1 MTDITRRGFLKGT
14 GITAG
19 AMAFTSF
26 SPMSVAS
33 SNTRGKGVLTAGRM
47 GPMLCEVK
55 DGKLVSTT
63 NAVPQTVFNSLQTTG
78 PDQVHTKARIK
89 YPMVRKSYLENPLA
103 PKAERGSDEFV
114 RVSWEEAYKLIHEQ
128 HMRIR
133 ANNTPDAIFAGS
145 YGWRSSGVL
154 HKAQTLLQRYMGM
167 AGGYSGHMGDY
178 STGAAQVIMPHV
190 VGSIE
195 VYEQQTTHPM
205 VLEHSD
211 VVVLWGLNPMNTLKI
226 AWSSTDCSGLEFF
239 HQLKK
244 SGKTVIAIDPMRSE
258 TIEFFGDNA
267 EWIAPHPMTDVAMLM
282 GIAHTL
288 VIKGKHDRTFI
299 DKYTTGYDVFEDYLM
314 GKEDGVVKDAQWASS
329 VCGVPAKQLEL
340 LADIFSSNR
349 TMLMAGWGIQ
359 RQQFG
364 EQRHWMLVTLA
375 AMLGQIGLPG
385 GGFGFSYHYSN
396 GGNPSRDAGVL
407 PAMSASLG
415 AVAGSDERGWSAT
428 GKVINS
434 FPVARIV
441 EALENPGKAYK
452 HNGHD
457 RVFPDIKM
465 IWWAGGGNFTH
476 HQDTNRLIKAW
487 QKPELVV
494 ISEIYWTAAAKHA
507 DIVLPITTSFERN
520 DLTMTGDYSN
530 QHLVPMKKAVE
541 PQGEARNDFDVFA
554 DMAELLAPGGH
565 EVYTEGKTEMEWLYQ
580 FYKAAQQGGRA
591 ARVAMPNFSKFW
603 EDNQLIEMKW
613 NEKNAQFV
621 RYADFRENPIMNPLG
636 TPSGKI
642 EIFSKTIEGYQLDDC
657 PAHPTWL
664 EPTEYTGNAKDGELQ
679 LMTAHAAHRLHSQ
692 FNYAKIREEY
702 AIADREPISI
712 HPEDAKARG
721 IETGDLVRAHN
732 GRGQVLVGALVTDG
746 IKQGSVCIHE
756 GGWPDLDK
764 DTGLC
769 KNGGCNVLTLD
780 IPTSR
785 LANGCAANSA
795 LVKIEK
801 YTGPVLELTAF
812 DPPKNG

>member
-89 YPMVRKSYLENPLA
+89 YPMVRKSYLDNPLA

-299 DKYTTGYDVFEDYLM
+299 EKYTTGYDVFEDYLM

-349 TMLMAGWGIQ
+349 TILMAGWGIQ

-642 EIFSKTIEGYQLDDC
+642 EIFSKTIEGYKLDDC
-657 PAHPTWL
+657 PPHPTWM

-721 IETGDLVRAHN
+721 IKTGDLVRAHN

>member
-14 GITAG
+14 GMTAG

-89 YPMVRKSYLENPLA
+89 YPMVRKSYLDNPLA
-103 PKAERGSDEFV
+103 PKAVRGSDEFV

-133 ANNTPDAIFAGS
+133 ENNTPDAIFAGS

-314 GKEDGVVKDAQWASS
+314 GNEDGVVKDAKWASS
-329 VCGVPAKQLEL
+329 VCGVSVKQLEL

-613 NEKNAQFV
+613 NDKNAKFV

-642 EIFSKTIEGYQLDDC
+642 EIFSRTIEGYKLDDC
-657 PAHPTWL
+657 PPHPTWM

-721 IETGDLVRAHN
+721 IKTGDLVRAHN

>member
-1 MTDITRRGFLKGT
+1 MTNMTRRGFLKGT
-14 GITAG
+14 GMAAG

-33 SNTRGKGVLTAGRM
+33 SNARGKGILTAGRM
-47 GPMLCEVK
+47 GPMLCEVQ

-63 NAVPQTVFNSLQTTG
+63 NALPQTVPNSLQSTG
-78 PDQVHTKARIK
+78 PDQVHTKARVK
-89 YPMVRKSYLENPLA
+89 YPMVRKGYLANPSA
-103 PKAERGSDEFV
+103 PEGVRGSDEFV
-114 RVSWEEAYKLIHEQ
+114 RVSWDEAYKLIHEQ

-133 ANNTPDAIFAGS
+133 KEYGPASVFAGS

-154 HKAQTLLQRYMGM
+154 HKAQTLLQRYMSM
-167 AGGYSGHMGDY
+167 AGGYSGHLGDY
-178 STGAAQVIMPHV
+178 STGAAQIIMPHV

-195 VYEQQTTHPM
+195 VYEQQTTYPV

-211 VVVLWGLNPMNTLKI
+211 VVVLWGLNPINTLKI
-226 AWSSTDCSGLEFF
+226 AWSSTDCAGLEFF

-244 SGKTVIAIDPMRSE
+244 SGKTVIAIDPIRSE
-258 TIEFFGDNA
+258 TIEFFGENA
-267 EWIAPHPMTDVAMLM
+267 EWIAPHPMTDVAMMM

-288 VIKGKHDRTFI
+288 VKQGKHDKAFL
-299 DKYTTGYDVFEDYLM
+299 DKYTAGYDKFEAYLM
-314 GKEDGVVKDAQWASS
+314 GEEDGVEKSAEWASQI
-329 VCGVPAKQLEL
+329 CGVPAKQLEL
-340 LADIFSSNR
+340 LADIFSKNR
-349 TMLMAGWGIQ
+349 TMLMAGWGMQ
-359 RQQFG
+359 RQQYG

-375 AMLGQIGLPG
+375 TMLGQIGLPG

-396 GGNPSRDAGVL
+396 GGNPARDAGVL
-407 PAMSASLG
+407 PAISASLG
-415 AVAGSDERGWSAT
+415 GGSSAGNDWAVSGA
-428 GKVINS
+428 VQS

-441 EALENPGKAYK
+441 EALENPGQSYH
-452 HNGHD
+452 HNGHELT
-457 RVFPDIKM
+457 FPNIKM
-465 IWWAGGGNFTH
+465 IWWAGGANFTH

-487 QKPELVV
+487 QKPELIV
-494 ISEIYWTAAAKHA
+494 ISEPYWTAAAKHA

-530 QHLVPMKKAVE
+530 QHLVPMKQVVE

-554 DMAELLAPGGH
+554 DMAEMLAPGGRD
-565 EVYTEGKTEMEWLYQ
+565 VYTEGKTEMEWLYG
-580 FYKAAQQGGRA
+580 FYKAAQQGGRGS
-591 ARVAMPNFSKFW
+591 RIAMPNFSKFW

-621 RYADFRENPIMNPLG
+621 RYADFREDPIMNPLG

-642 EIFSKTIEGYQLDDC
+642 EIFSKTIEGYQLEDC
-657 PAHPTWL
+657 PPHPTWMA
-664 EPTEYTGNAKDGELQ
+664 PTEYTGNAKDGELQ

-702 AIADREPISI
+702 AIANREPIWI

-721 IETGDLVRAHN
+721 IKTGDLVRAFN
-732 GRGQVLVGALVTDG
+732 NRGQVLVGAEVTDR
-746 IKQGSVCIHE
+746 IKRGSVCIHE
-756 GGWPDLDK
+756 GGWPDLDAK
-764 DTGLC
+764 TGIC

-795 LVKIEK
+795 LVRIEK
-801 YTGPVLELTAF
+801 YTGPELALTAF
-812 DPPKNG
+812 EPPKNG

>member
-1 MTDITRRGFLKGT
+1 MTNMTRRGFLKGT
-14 GITAG
+14 GMAAG

-26 SPMSVAS
+26 APMSVAS
-33 SNTRGKGVLTAGRM
+33 SNARGKGILTAGRM
-47 GPMLCEVK
+47 GPMLCEVQ

-63 NAVPQTVFNSLQTTG
+63 NALPQTVPNSLQSTG
-78 PDQVHTKARIK
+78 PDQVHTKARVK
-89 YPMVRKSYLENPLA
+89 YPMVRKGYLANPSA
-103 PKAERGSDEFV
+103 PEGVRGSDEFV
-114 RVSWEEAYKLIHEQ
+114 RVSWDEAYKLIHEQ

-133 ANNTPDAIFAGS
+133 KEYGPASVFAGS

-154 HKAQTLLQRYMGM
+154 HKAQTLLQRYMSM
-167 AGGYSGHMGDY
+167 AGGYSGHLGDY
-178 STGAAQVIMPHV
+178 STGAAQIIMPHV

-195 VYEQQTTHPM
+195 VYEQQTTYPV

-211 VVVLWGLNPMNTLKI
+211 VVVLWGLNPINTLKI
-226 AWSSTDCSGLEFF
+226 AWSSTDCAGLEFF

-244 SGKTVIAIDPMRSE
+244 SGKTVIAIDPIRSE
-258 TIEFFGDNA
+258 TIEFFGENA
-267 EWIAPHPMTDVAMLM
+267 EWIAPHPMTDVAMMM

-288 VIKGKHDRTFI
+288 VKQGKHDKAFL
-299 DKYTTGYDVFEDYLM
+299 DKYTAGYDKFEAYLM
-314 GKEDGVVKDAQWASS
+314 GEEDGVEKSAEWASQI
-329 VCGVPAKQLEL
+329 CGVPAKQLEL
-340 LADIFSSNR
+340 LADIFSKNR
-349 TMLMAGWGIQ
+349 TMLMAGWGMQ
-359 RQQFG
+359 RQQYG

-375 AMLGQIGLPG
+375 TMLGQIGLPG

-396 GGNPSRDAGVL
+396 GGNPARDAGVL
-407 PAMSASLG
+407 PAISASLG
-415 AVAGSDERGWSAT
+415 GGSSAGNDWAVSGA
-428 GKVINS
+428 VQS

-441 EALENPGKAYK
+441 EALENPGQSYH
-452 HNGHD
+452 HNGHELT
-457 RVFPDIKM
+457 FPNIKM
-465 IWWAGGGNFTH
+465 IWWAGGANFTH

-487 QKPELVV
+487 QKPELIV
-494 ISEIYWTAAAKHA
+494 ISEPYWTAAAKHA

-530 QHLVPMKKAVE
+530 QHLVPMKQVVE

-554 DMAELLAPGGH
+554 DMAEMLAPGGRD
-565 EVYTEGKTEMEWLYQ
+565 VYTEGKTEMEWLYG
-580 FYKAAQQGGRA
+580 FYKAAQQGGRGS
-591 ARVAMPNFSKFW
+591 RIAMPNFSKFW

-621 RYADFRENPIMNPLG
+621 RYADFREDPIMNPLG

-642 EIFSKTIEGYQLDDC
+642 EIFSKTIEGYQLEDC
-657 PAHPTWL
+657 PPHPTWMA
-664 EPTEYTGNAKDGELQ
+664 PTEYTGNAKDGELQ

-702 AIADREPISI
+702 AIANREPIWI

-721 IETGDLVRAHN
+721 IKTGDLVRAFN
-732 GRGQVLVGALVTDG
+732 NRGQVLVGAEVTDR
-746 IKQGSVCIHE
+746 IKRGSVCIHE
-756 GGWPDLDK
+756 GGWPDLDAK
-764 DTGLC
+764 TGIC

-795 LVKIEK
+795 LVRIEK
-801 YTGPVLELTAF
+801 YTGPELALTAF
-812 DPPKNG
+812 EPPKNG

>member
-1 MTDITRRGFLKGT
+1 MTNMTRRGFMKGT

-19 AMAFTSF
+19 ALAFTSLT
-26 SPMSVAS
+26 PMSAIAS
-33 SNTRGKGVLTAGRM
+33 DKRGSGVLTSGRM

-63 NAVPQTVFNSLQTTG
+63 NALAQTVPNSLQTTG
-78 PDQVHTKARIK
+78 PDQVHTKARVK
-89 YPMVRKSYLENPLA
+89 YPMVRKGYLANPSA
-103 PKAERGSDEFV
+103 PEGVRGSDEFV
-114 RVSWEEAYKLIHEQ
+114 RISWDEVYKLIHQQ
-128 HMRIR
+128 HSRIR
-133 ANNTPDAIFAGS
+133 QEYGAESVFAGS

-154 HKAQTLLQRYMGM
+154 HKAQTLLQRYMSM
-167 AGGYSGHMGDY
+167 AGGYSGHLGDY

-195 VYEQQTTHPM
+195 VYEQQTTYP
-205 VLEHSD
+205 VILEHSD
-211 VVVLWGLNPMNTLKI
+211 VVVLWGLNPINTLKI
-226 AWSSTDCSGLEFF
+226 AWSSTDCAGLEFF

-244 SGKTVIAIDPMRSE
+244 SGKTVIAIDPMRCE

-267 EWIAPHPMTDVAMLM
+267 EWIAPHPMTDVAMMM

-288 VIKGKHDRTFI
+288 VKQGKHDKEFLG
-299 DKYTTGYDVFEDYLM
+299 KYTTGYDVFEAYLM
-314 GKEDGVVKDAQWASS
+314 GKEDGVEKSAEWASEI
-329 VCGVPAKQLEL
+329 CGVPVKQLEL
-340 LADIFSSNR
+340 LADIFSKNR
-349 TMLMAGWGIQ
+349 TMMMSGWGMQ
-359 RQQFG
+359 RQQYG

-375 AMLGQIGLPG
+375 TMLGQVGLPG
-385 GGFGFSYHYSN
+385 GGFGLSYHYSN
-396 GGNPSRDAGVL
+396 GGNPARDAGVL
-407 PAMSASLG
+407 PAISASLG
-415 AVAGSDERGWSAT
+415 GGSSAGNDWAVSGSVNA
-428 GKVINS
+428 

-441 EALENPGKAYK
+441 EALENPGSSYH
-452 HNGHD
+452 HNGHNLT
-457 RVFPDIKM
+457 FPEIKM
-465 IWWAGGGNFTH
+465 IWWAGGANFTH

-487 QKPELVV
+487 QKPELIV
-494 ISEIYWTAAAKHA
+494 ISEPYWTAAAKHA

-520 DLTMTGDYSN
+520 DMTMTGDYSN
-530 QHLVPMKKAVE
+530 QHLVPMKKVVE

-554 DMAELLAPGGH
+554 DMSELLAPGGRD
-565 EVYTEGKTEMEWLYQ
+565 VYTEGKTEMEWLYG
-580 FYKAAQQGGRA
+580 FYKTAQQGGRGQ
-591 ARVAMPNFSKFW
+591 RIVMPNFSKFW

-636 TPSGKI
+636 TPSGKF
-642 EIFSKTIEGYQLDDC
+642 EIFSRTIEGYQLDDC

-721 IETGDLVRAHN
+721 IKTGDLVRAHN

-756 GGWPDLDK
+756 GGWLDLDK

>member
-1 MTDITRRGFLKGT
+1 MTNLTRRGFLKGT
-14 GITAG
+14 GLTAG
-19 AMAFTSF
+19 ALAFTSLT
-26 SPMSVAS
+26 PMSALAS
-33 SNTRGKGVLTAGRM
+33 DKRGSGVLTSGRM

-63 NAVPQTVFNSLQTTG
+63 NALPQTVPNSLQTTG
-78 PDQVHTKARIK
+78 PDQVHTKARVK
-89 YPMVRKSYLENPLA
+89 YPMVRKGYLANPSA
-103 PKAERGSDEFV
+103 PESVRGSDEFV
-114 RVSWEEAYKLIHEQ
+114 RVSWDEVYKLIHDQ

-133 ANNTPDAIFAGS
+133 KEHGAESVFAGS

-154 HKAQTLLQRYMGM
+154 HKAQTLLQRYMSM
-167 AGGYSGHMGDY
+167 AGGYSGHLGDY

-195 VYEQQTTHPM
+195 VYEQQTTYPV

-211 VVVLWGLNPMNTLKI
+211 VVVLWGLNPINTLKI
-226 AWSSTDCSGLEFF
+226 AWSSTDCAGLEFF

-267 EWIAPHPMTDVAMLM
+267 EWIAPHPMTDVAMMM

-288 VIKGKHDRTFI
+288 VKQGKHDKEFLA
-299 DKYTTGYDVFEDYLM
+299 KYTTGYDVFEAYLM
-314 GKEDGVVKDAQWASS
+314 GKEDGVEKSAEWASKI
-329 VCGVPAKQLEL
+329 CGVPVKQLEL
-340 LADIFSSNR
+340 LADIFSKNR
-349 TMLMAGWGIQ
+349 TMLMSGWGMQ
-359 RQQFG
+359 RQQYG

-375 AMLGQIGLPG
+375 TMLGQIGLPG
-385 GGFGFSYHYSN
+385 GGFGLSYHYSN
-396 GGNPSRDAGVL
+396 GGNPARDAGVL
-407 PAMSASLG
+407 PAISASLG
-415 AVAGSDERGWSAT
+415 GGSSAGNDWAVSGSVNA
-428 GKVINS
+428 

-441 EALENPGKAYK
+441 EALENPGTSYH
-452 HNGHD
+452 HNGHNLT
-457 RVFPDIKM
+457 FPEIKM
-465 IWWAGGGNFTH
+465 IWWAGGANFTH

-487 QKPELVV
+487 QKPELIV
-494 ISEIYWTAAAKHA
+494 ISEPYWTAAAKHA

-520 DLTMTGDYSN
+520 DMTMTGDYSN
-530 QHLVPMKKAVE
+530 QHLVPMKQVVE

-554 DMAELLAPGGH
+554 DMSELLAPGGRD
-565 EVYTEGKTEMEWLYQ
+565 VYTEGKTEMEWLYG
-580 FYKAAQQGGRA
+580 FYKAAQQGGRGQ
-591 ARVAMPNFSKFW
+591 RIAMPNFSKFW

-621 RYADFRENPIMNPLG
+621 RYAEFRENPIMNPLG
-636 TPSGKI
+636 TPSGKF
-642 EIFSKTIEGYQLDDC
+642 EIFSRTIEGYQLEDC
-657 PAHPTWL
+657 PPHPTWL
-664 EPTEYTGNAKDGELQ
+664 EPTEYTGNATDGELQ

-721 IETGDLVRAHN
+721 IKTGDLVRAFN

-756 GGWPDLDK
+756 GGWPDLDAK
-764 DTGLC
+764 TGIC

-795 LVKIEK
+795 LVRIEK
-801 YTGPVLELTAF
+801 YEGPVLELTAF
-812 DPPKNG
+812 TPPKNG